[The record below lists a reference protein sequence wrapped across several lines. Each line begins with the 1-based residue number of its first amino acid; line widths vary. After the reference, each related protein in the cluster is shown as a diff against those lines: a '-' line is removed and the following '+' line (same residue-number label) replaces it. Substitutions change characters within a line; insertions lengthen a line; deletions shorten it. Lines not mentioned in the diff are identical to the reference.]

1 MSVIE
6 LLENKYDGT
15 PATSSPVSIR
25 PRGDRTR
32 RVMMVQ
38 PASAGGNFEYIAIPR
53 QGMLFLSGALAQ
65 WEGPYVYERDI
76 WFEDRLGRMNPDSD
90 LDGVDILMITAL
102 INEAPRAYELARQA
116 RQYHPELVILGGGPQ
131 MSPLPEE
138 AIARG
143 GFDVIVNREGEDI
156 IGQLCDILLTWRD
169 DRKYAYLERVAG
181 ISYMRDG
188 HLEQTRRKGLVAPDF
203 VELPDFRSI
212 RGLSP
217 ANPMAG
223 GVLET
228 VRGCTENCSY
238 CQVIQQFLGYRL
250 ISRETEYKRLEQ
262 LEGLAADGLIHTG
275 RNGKFNVF
283 ISDDLHTPPLRAVK
297 FRNERLERLQGWRG
311 RTEAMNM
318 ICQARAEIG
327 QDDELAD
334 ALLDANVKMLYLGV
348 ESNNAESLK
357 AVRKRQEPGQM
368 ERDLVHLNE
377 RGFSVVAMTII
388 GLPYDTEES
397 IMTLAE
403 WVTQH
408 SRYQTANLLT
418 PLPATSNWSLKPL
431 NADGQP
437 LAEGE
442 MRPYELY
449 TGRQFVHEDE
459 RWTMSESRDLFER
472 YSGKLTSIDAL
483 YGRIFR
489 ILGSYRLRQARSVQD
504 LSETTETMRAWSH
517 QVQQAGKEF
526 GENLH
531 GRVTEL
537 SETLRTVSQPLSNMG
552 ADFMDNLRARINET
566 SDALR
571 VYAERA
577 DAGSKE
583 AAAGISARV
592 NEVTTMLNGVLDA
605 TGPRRSPNRQQAG

>member
-1 MSVIE
+1 MSTIQ
-6 LLENKYDGT
+6 LLDNKFDGT
-15 PATSSPVSIR
+15 PATVSPVSIQ
-25 PRGDRTR
+25 PRGNRTR

-38 PASAGGNFEYIAIPR
+38 PASTGGNFEYIAIPR

-65 WEGPYVYERDI
+65 WDGPYVYERDI
-76 WFEDRLGRMNPDSD
+76 WFEDRLGRMDPDKD

-102 INEAPRAYELARQA
+102 INEAPRGYQLAREA
-116 RQYHPELVILGGGPQ
+116 RQFHPNLVIMGGGPQ

-181 ISYMRDG
+181 ISYMQDG
-188 HLEQTRRKGLVAPDF
+188 HLVQTRRKGLVNPDF

-217 ANPMAG
+217 SNPMAG

-250 ISRETEYKRLEQ
+250 ISRETEYKRLAQ
-262 LEGLAADGLIHTG
+262 LEELASDGLIHTG

-297 FRNERLERLQGWRG
+297 FRNERLERLQGWQG
-311 RTEAMNM
+311 RTDSMNM

-334 ALLDANVKMLYLGV
+334 ALLDANIKMLYLGV
-348 ESNNAESLK
+348 ESNNAESLA

-368 ERDLVHLNE
+368 ERDLVHLNDK
-377 RGFSVVAMTII
+377 GFSVVAMTII

-397 IMTLAE
+397 IMTLAD

-418 PLPATSNWSLKPL
+418 PLPATSNWELKPL
-431 NADGQP
+431 NGDGELLQ
-437 LAEGE
+437 EGE

-459 RWTMSESRDLFER
+459 RWTMAQSRELFDRYNER
-472 YSGKLTSIDAL
+472 LTSIDAL

-489 ILGSYRLRQARSVQD
+489 ILGNYRLRQARSMED
-504 LSETTETMRAWSH
+504 LTETAETMRIWSH
-517 QVQQAGKEF
+517 EVQQAGKEF

-531 GRVTEL
+531 QRVTEL
-537 SETLRTVSQPLSNMG
+537 ADTFRAVSQPLSN
-552 ADFMDNLRARINET
+552 ARAELVDNLRARIGEM
-566 SDALR
+566 SESLR
-571 VYAERA
+571 AYAEIA
-577 DAGSKE
+577 DSGSKDM
-583 AAAGISARV
+583 AASISVRV
-592 NEVTTMLNGVLDA
+592 NEVTELLNTALDSA
-605 TGPRRSPNRQQAG
+605 GQRRNNNQVS

>member
-1 MSVIE
+1 MSTIQ
-6 LLENKYDGT
+6 LLGDKFDGT
-15 PATSSPVSIR
+15 PATVSPVSIR
-25 PRGDRTR
+25 PKGDRTR

-53 QGMLFLSGALAQ
+53 QGMLYLSGALEQ
-65 WEGPYVYERDI
+65 WDGPYVYERDI
-76 WFEDRLGRMNPDSD
+76 WFEDRLGRMDPNSD
-90 LDGVDILMITAL
+90 LDGIDILMVTSL
-102 INEAPRAYELARQA
+102 INETPRGYALAREA
-116 RQYHPELVILGGGPQ
+116 REFHPNLIILGGGPQ

-169 DRKYAYLERVAG
+169 DRKYTYLERVAG
-181 ISYMRDG
+181 ISYLQDG
-188 HLEQTRRKGLVAPDF
+188 HLVQTRRKGLVRPDF
-203 VELPDFRSI
+203 VELPDYRSI
-212 RGLSP
+212 RGLSS
-217 ANPMAG
+217 ATPMAG
-223 GVLET
+223 AVIET

-250 ISRETEYKRLEQ
+250 IERETEYKRLAQ
-262 LEGLAADGLIHTG
+262 LEDLAADGLIHTG
-275 RNGKFNVF
+275 RNGKINVF

-297 FRNERLERLQGWRG
+297 FRNERLERLKGWKS
-311 RTEAMNM
+311 RTDSMGM

-357 AVRKRQEPGQM
+357 AVNKRQEPGQM
-368 ERDLVHLNE
+368 EKDLVRLNE
-377 RGFSVVAMTII
+377 KGFSVVAMTII

-397 IMTLAE
+397 IMTLAD
-403 WVTQH
+403 WVKQY

-418 PLPATSNWSLKPL
+418 PLPATSNWDLKPL
-431 NADGQP
+431 NANGDLLQ
-437 LAEGE
+437 EGE

-449 TGRQFVHEDE
+449 TGRQLVHEDE
-459 RWTMSESRDLFER
+459 RWTMAQSRDLFDR
-472 YSGKLTSIDAL
+472 YSAKLTSIDAL

-489 ILGSYRLRQARSVQD
+489 ILGNYRMRQARSVQD
-504 LSETTETMRAWSH
+504 LSETTETMRDWSQ

-531 GRVTEL
+531 LRVTEL
-537 SETLRTVSQPLSNMG
+537 AETFRSVSQPLSN
-552 ADFMDNLRARINET
+552 ARSEFVDNLRTRINEV
-566 SDALR
+566 SDSLR
-571 VYAERA
+571 IYAEMA
-577 DAGSKE
+577 DTGSKDV
-583 AAAGISARV
+583 AASISVRV
-592 NEVTTMLNGVLDA
+592 NEVTDLLNSVLDS
-605 TGPRRSPNRQQAG
+605 TGQRQNSNRAS